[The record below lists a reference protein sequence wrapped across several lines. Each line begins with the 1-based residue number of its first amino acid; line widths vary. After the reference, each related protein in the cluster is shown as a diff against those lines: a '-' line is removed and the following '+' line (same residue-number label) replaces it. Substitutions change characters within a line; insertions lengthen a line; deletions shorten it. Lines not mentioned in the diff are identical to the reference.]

1 MIFLKLVII
10 TGISGSGK
18 SEAMNVM
25 EDLGYYC
32 VDNLPPEII
41 PKIVLLGNDS
51 MGQLDKIALG
61 VDIRGYQFLKEI
73 NNAIDFL
80 NENKFEY
87 DVIFLESENEV
98 LVNRY
103 KMSRRKHPLSN
114 GENVIE
120 VIERERQ
127 MLSEVRKKAKYI
139 INTSNFLPIDLRN
152 EIISIFDENIKNK
165 GFLVTIIS
173 FGFKY
178 GIPID
183 SDLVFD
189 VRFMPNPY
197 YVDSLREKTGND
209 TEIQGYVMNSEDSVI
224 FLEKLK
230 DMLLFLLPMY
240 IKEGKNHLVI
250 SIGCTGGKHR
260 SVTVSNIIYDFLKE
274 QQYNVFKKHRD
285 YLN

>member
-1 MIFLKLVII
+1 VIFLKIVII

-41 PKIVLLGNDS
+41 PKIVSLGDDS
-51 MGQLDKIALG
+51 KGKLDKIALG

-98 LVNRY
+98 LVKRY
-103 KMSRRKHPLSN
+103 KMSRRRHPLSK

-120 VIERERQ
+120 VIEKERQ

-152 EIISIFDENIKNK
+152 EIISIFDENIKDT
-165 GFLVTIIS
+165 GFLITIN
-173 FGFKY
+173 
-178 GIPID
+178 
-183 SDLVFD
+183 LTVFPFC
-189 VRFMPNPY
+189 VVYPN
-197 YVDSLREKTGND
+197 LCR
-209 TEIQGYVMNSEDSVI
+209 
-224 FLEKLK
+224 
-230 DMLLFLLPMY
+230 
-240 IKEGKNHLVI
+240 
-250 SIGCTGGKHR
+250 
-260 SVTVSNIIYDFLKE
+260 
-274 QQYNVFKKHRD
+274 
-285 YLN
+285 

>member
-1 MIFLKLVII
+1 MIFLKIVII

-41 PKIVLLGNDS
+41 PKIVSLGNDS
-51 MGQLDKIALG
+51 KGMLDKIALG

-80 NENKFEY
+80 NDNKFEY
-87 DVIFLESENEV
+87 DIIFLESENEV

-103 KMSRRKHPLSN
+103 KMSRRRHPLSK

-120 VIERERQ
+120 VIEKERQ

-152 EIISIFDENIKNK
+152 EIISIFNENIKNT

-178 GIPID
+178 GVPID

-197 YVDSLREKTGND
+197 YVDSLKEKTGNEK
-209 TEIQGYVMNSEDSVI
+209 EIQDYVMNSQDSVT

-260 SVTVSNIIYDFLKE
+260 SVTVSNIIYEFLKE
-274 QQYNVFKKHRD
+274 QKYNVFKKHRD

>member
-61 VDIRGYQFLKEI
+61 VDISGCRFLKEI

-120 VIERERQ
+120 VIEKERQ